1 MEDYV
6 EDFVL
11 EVNQATEGLVL
22 DGAKKVLM

>member
-11 EVNQATEGLVL
+11 EVNQSTEGLVL